1 MRPAD
6 LLSRLDDRPFR
17 PFRVHLSDG
26 TILDVPDAGMV
37 IVGPSTAVLPTRFTK
52 DDEGN
57 RLAARWRT
65 IDLVHIVQFSDLDDK
80 DNGRPRRKA

>member
-1 MRPAD
+1 
-6 LLSRLDDRPFR
+6 
-17 PFRVHLSDG
+17 
-26 TILDVPDAGMV
+26 MV